1 MKKVKLTAVGAV
13 LSLTA
18 MANGELVTTATTL
31 ENEKVIAEAA
41 DTANWTFPCSVG
53 INANQAYFNDYS
65 TEGSGASLSLDA
77 FLNLNANYKKNKS
90 LWENSL
96 AAKYGMIYS
105 TEFTGDDKV
114 RKNIDELILNT
125 KYGYKISRSWYISA
139 FANMETQFAKG
150 FAAGLGV
157 DDDITSPT
165 FTILLEYVGDEMP
178 LLHFDL
184 YRLETERELED
195 IDFAGMLESGAVS
208 LVEWGD
214 KFPDALPEERLDVFI
229 YVVEDGTRRVEVHGR
244 GQRGLELEQMF

>member
-1 MKKVKLTAVGAV
+1 MITRFCTSVEDTMALGEHLAQFVTLDDCIV
-13 LSLTA
+13 LSGDL
-18 MANGELVTTATTL
+18 
-31 ENEKVIAEAA
+31 
-41 DTANWTFPCSVG
+41 
-53 INANQAYFNDYS
+53 
-65 TEGSGASLSLDA
+65 GAG
-77 FLNLNANYKKNKS
+77 K
-90 LWENSL
+90 
-96 AAKYGMIYS
+96 
-105 TEFTGDDKV
+105 
-114 RKNIDELILNT
+114 
-125 KYGYKISRSWYISA
+125 
-139 FANMETQFAKG
+139 TQFAKG
-150 FAAGLGV
+150 FAAGPGV
-157 DDDITSPT
+157 DDDIASPT